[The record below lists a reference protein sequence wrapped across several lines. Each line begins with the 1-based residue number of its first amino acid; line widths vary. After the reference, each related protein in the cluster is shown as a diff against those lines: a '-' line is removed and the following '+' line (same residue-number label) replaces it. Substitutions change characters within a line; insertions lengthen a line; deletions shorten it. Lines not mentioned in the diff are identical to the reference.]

1 MQVCTAMRTAAQR
14 TPEADEQ
21 EAVSNLVTV
30 VDFQLSLPAL
40 DSEDDEV
47 SAPLPVISLLYRCQ
61 RFVGDVSLQF
71 TSRNHA
77 CGWSTGGIPQ
87 SSVMSILVYTTV

>member
-14 TPEADEQ
+14 TPEAEEQ

-47 SAPLPVISLLYRCQ
+47 SAPLPVISL
-61 RFVGDVSLQF
+61 DVSLSAVSGRCL
-71 TSRNHA
+71 TADHIA
-77 CGWSTGGIPQ
+77 EPGGIAIPPNG
-87 SSVMSILVYTTV
+87 TVHSNGLLESFLN

>member
-14 TPEADEQ
+14 TPEAEEQ

-47 SAPLPVISLLYRCQ
+47 SAPLMVISLLCCCHWCP
-61 RFVGDVSLQF
+61 GDVS
-71 TSRNHA
+71 SRFA
-77 CGWSTGGIPQ
+77 SWK
-87 SSVMSILVYTTV
+87 